1 MKPLKSEILNAWSEA
16 SDSLLYFVSL
26 SFLDNLSISLDLN
39 LIDSLSFEIKKFL
52 RENNVE

>member
-1 MKPLKSEILNAWSEA
+1 MKSLKREILTAWSEA
-16 SDSLLYFVSL
+16 SDFLLYFTTM
-26 SFLDNLSISLDLN
+26 NLLIKYDTSLDLS